1 MVDYK
6 ESDKKNGTNQFNET
20 EFENIR
26 TKYAGECAAEEEEL
40 YKKAELTD

>member
-26 TKYAGECAAEEEEL
+26 TKYAGEVAAEEEEV
-40 YKKAELTD
+40 YKRAGFND